1 MATIP
6 SSGAQL
12 NFQGLNNFHPWYT
25 AKEMLELG
33 VFGGAFF
40 FNHDS
45 RKNLPNDAFVG
56 IPAFRYKNYTI
67 ISGNNYFA
75 IDAPN
80 LMAGAIEVPHDVK
93 VKHPYGWLQ
102 WYMGICL
109 GVRDKEAD
117 EYRILQWRKDI
128 KNLWYYIEN
137 NTYSGN
143 TTRYTDLAFLPQMRQ
158 GLLSRGWDPIRR
170 PSDYGLI

>member
-6 SSGAQL
+6 SSGPQL

-25 AKEMLELG
+25 AKEMLLLG

-40 FNHDS
+40 FNWKS
-45 RKNLPNDAFVG
+45 RENLPPDTFNG
-56 IPAFRYKNYTI
+56 IPSFKYRNYLINPAFNA
-67 ISGNNYFA
+67 FA
-75 IDAPN
+75 VDAPN

-102 WYMGICL
+102 WYISACNGM
-109 GVRDKEAD
+109 RDKEVD
-117 EYRILQWRKDI
+117 NYRIFQWRKDI

-137 NTYSGN
+137 NTYTGA
-143 TTRYTDLAFLPQMRQ
+143 TDRYTDLTFLPAHRQ
-158 GLLSRGWDPIRR
+158 GLLSRGWDPVKK
-170 PSDYGLI
+170 PSDYGII